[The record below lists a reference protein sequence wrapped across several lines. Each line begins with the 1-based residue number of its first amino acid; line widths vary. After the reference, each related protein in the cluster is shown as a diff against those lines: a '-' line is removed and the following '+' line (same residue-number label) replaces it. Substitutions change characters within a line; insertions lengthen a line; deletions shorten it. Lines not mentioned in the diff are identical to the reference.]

1 MRKIKHGK
9 LAAGCSDACCLKLE
23 GLTVQIQGD
32 SILEDVSFHLH
43 CGEIA
48 ALIGPNGAGK
58 SSLFRC
64 ILGQMPHRG
73 TITFSPVGGPAIRLS
88 GGGEEVR
95 SGGKRPLVG
104 YVPQSPSFDRGDPVS
119 VLDFFTA
126 ATSRC
131 PVWLPIPREC
141 RERAERCLERVHG
154 GELLDKAMGA
164 LSGGQ
169 LQRVLLALALEP
181 VPHIL
186 ILDEPLSGVDI
197 EGEHQLLEMLDELRS
212 RYDLSILL
220 STHDFATLDQFA
232 DKVILL
238 NRRVLKAG
246 APGEV
251 LSSPEF
257 YETFHLRMGKGGGA

>member
-1 MRKIKHGK
+1 MRIIKHGK
-9 LAAGCSDACCLKLE
+9 LGGCSDSCCLKLE
-23 GLTVQIQGD
+23 EVSVRLGGD
-32 SILEDVSFHLH
+32 DILEQVSFHLH

-58 SSLFRC
+58 STLFKC

-73 TITFSPVGGPAIRLS
+73 TITFSPAGGPAIRLADGEVI
-88 GGGEEVR
+88 GGQ
-95 SGGKRPLVG
+95 RPLVG
-104 YVPQSPSFDRGDPVS
+104 YVPQSPVFDRGDPVS

-126 ATSRC
+126 ATSKW
-131 PVWLPIPREC
+131 PVCLPVPKRY
-141 RERAERCLERVHG
+141 RDKAAACLARVHG
-154 GELLDKAMGA
+154 EELLDRPMGA

-197 EGEHQLLEMLDELRS
+197 EGEHQLLEMLDELRTQ
-212 RYDLSILL
+212 YDLSIFL
-220 STHDFATLDQFA
+220 STHDFATLEQYA

-238 NRRVLKAG
+238 NKQVLKAG
-246 APGEV
+246 APEEV
-251 LSSPEF
+251 LASPEF
-257 YETFHLRMGKGGGA
+257 YETFHLKMGKGGGQK

>member
-1 MRKIKHGK
+1 MRIIKHGK
-9 LAAGCSDACCLKLE
+9 LGGCSDSCCLKLE
-23 GLTVQIQGD
+23 EVSVRLGGD
-32 SILEDVSFHLH
+32 DILEQVSFHLH

-58 SSLFRC
+58 STLFKC

-73 TITFSPVGGPAIRLS
+73 TITFSPAGGPAIRLADGEVI
-88 GGGEEVR
+88 GGQ
-95 SGGKRPLVG
+95 RPLVG
-104 YVPQSPSFDRGDPVS
+104 YVPQSPVFDRGDPVS

-126 ATSRC
+126 ATSRW
-131 PVWLPIPREC
+131 PVCLPVPKQYRDK
-141 RERAERCLERVHG
+141 ASACLARVHG
-154 GELLDKAMGA
+154 EELLDRPMGA

-197 EGEHQLLEMLDELRS
+197 EGEHQLLEMLDELRTQ
-212 RYDLSILL
+212 YDLSIFL
-220 STHDFATLDQFA
+220 STHDFATLEQYA

-238 NRRVLKAG
+238 NKQVLKAG
-246 APGEV
+246 TPEEV
-251 LSSPEF
+251 LASPEF
-257 YETFHLRMGKGGGA
+257 YETFHLKMGKGGGQK

>member
-1 MRKIKHGK
+1 MRIIKHGK
-9 LAAGCSDACCLKLE
+9 LGGCSDSCCLKLE
-23 GLTVQIQGD
+23 EVSVRLGGD
-32 SILEDVSFHLH
+32 DILEQVSFHLH

-58 SSLFRC
+58 STLFKC

-73 TITFSPVGGPAIRLS
+73 TITFSPAGGPAIRLADGEVI
-88 GGGEEVR
+88 GGQ
-95 SGGKRPLVG
+95 RPLVG
-104 YVPQSPSFDRGDPVS
+104 YVPQSPVFDRGDPVS

-126 ATSRC
+126 ATSKW
-131 PVWLPIPREC
+131 PVCLPVPR
-141 RERAERCLERVHG
+141 RYRDKAAACLARVHG
-154 GELLDKAMGA
+154 EELLDRPMGA

-197 EGEHQLLEMLDELRS
+197 EGEHQLLEMLDELRTQ
-212 RYDLSILL
+212 YDLSIFL
-220 STHDFATLDQFA
+220 STHDFATLEQYA

-238 NRRVLKAG
+238 KKQVLKAG
-246 APGEV
+246 APEEV
-251 LSSPEF
+251 LASPEF
-257 YETFHLRMGKGGGA
+257 YETFHLKMGKGGGQK

>member
-9 LAAGCSDACCLKLE
+9 LAAGCADACCLKLE
-23 GLTVQIQGD
+23 GLSVRLEGD

-43 CGEIA
+43 CGEIV

-58 SSLFRC
+58 STLFRS
-64 ILGQMPHRG
+64 ILGQMG
-73 TITFSPVGGPAIRLS
+73 YKGSITFAPAGGPAIRLADGTVT
-88 GGGEEVR
+88 GGT
-95 SGGKRPLVG
+95 RPLVG
-104 YVPQSPSFDRGDPVS
+104 YVPQAPSFDRGDPVS

-126 ATSRC
+126 ATARW
-131 PVWLPIPREC
+131 PVWLPIPAKYRD
-141 RERAERCLERVHG
+141 RAAACLARVHG
-154 GELLDKAMGA
+154 EDLLNRPMGG

-197 EGEHQLLEMLDELRS
+197 EGEHQLLDMLDELRTQ
-212 RYDLSILL
+212 YDLSIFL
-220 STHDFATLDQFA
+220 STHDFATLGQFA

-238 NRRVLKAG
+238 NRRVLKSG
-246 APGEV
+246 TPEQV

-257 YETFHLRMGKGGGA
+257 YETFHLRMGKGGG

>member
-1 MRKIKHGK
+1 MRIIKHGK
-9 LAAGCSDACCLKLE
+9 LGGCSDSCCLKLE
-23 GLTVQIQGD
+23 GVSVRLGGD
-32 SILEDVSFHLH
+32 DILEQVSFHLH

-58 SSLFRC
+58 STLFKC

-73 TITFSPVGGPAIRLS
+73 TITFSPAGGPAIRLADGEVI
-88 GGGEEVR
+88 GGQ
-95 SGGKRPLVG
+95 RPLLG
-104 YVPQSPSFDRGDPVS
+104 YVPQSPVFDRGDPVS

-126 ATSRC
+126 ATSKW
-131 PVWLPIPREC
+131 PVCLPVPR
-141 RERAERCLERVHG
+141 RYRDKAAACLARVHG
-154 GELLDKAMGA
+154 EELLDRPMGA

-197 EGEHQLLEMLDELRS
+197 EGEHQLLEMLDELRTQ
-212 RYDLSILL
+212 YDLSIFL
-220 STHDFATLDQFA
+220 STHDFATLEQYA

-238 NRRVLKAG
+238 NRQVLKAG
-246 APGEV
+246 APEEV
-251 LSSPEF
+251 LASPEF
-257 YETFHLRMGKGGGA
+257 YETFHLKMGKGGGQK

>member
-9 LAAGCSDACCLKLE
+9 LAAGCADSCCLKLE
-23 GLTVQIQGD
+23 GLSVQLQGER
-32 SILEDVSFHLH
+32 ILQDVSFHLH

-64 ILGQMPHRG
+64 ILGQMPYQG
-73 TITFSPVGGPAIRLS
+73 KITFSPARGPAIPLS
-88 GGGEEVR
+88 A
-95 SGGKRPLVG
+95 PLTG
-104 YVPQSPSFDRGDPVS
+104 YVPQAPSFDRGDPVS

-126 ATSRC
+126 ATSRW
-131 PVWLPIPREC
+131 PVFLPIPGKY

-154 GELLDKAMGA
+154 ADLLDRPMGG

-169 LQRVLLALALEP
+169 LQRVLLAMALEP
-181 VPHIL
+181 IPHIL

-197 EGEHQLLEMLDELRS
+197 EGEHQMLEMLDELRTQ
-212 RYDLSILL
+212 YDLSILF
-220 STHDFATLDQFA
+220 STHDFATLGQFA

-238 NRRVLKAG
+238 NQGVVKIGTPDQVLA
-246 APGEV
+246 A
-251 LSSPEF
+251 PEF
-257 YETFHLRMGKGGGA
+257 YETFHLRLGHEKGGGV

>member
-1 MRKIKHGK
+1 MRIIKHGK
-9 LAAGCSDACCLKLE
+9 LGGCSDSCCLKLE
-23 GLTVQIQGD
+23 EVSVRLGGD
-32 SILEDVSFHLH
+32 DILEQVSFHLH

-58 SSLFRC
+58 STLFKC

-73 TITFSPVGGPAIRLS
+73 TITFSPAGGPAIRLADGEVI
-88 GGGEEVR
+88 GGQ
-95 SGGKRPLVG
+95 RPLVG
-104 YVPQSPSFDRGDPVS
+104 YVPQSPVFDRGDPVS

-126 ATSRC
+126 ATSKW
-131 PVWLPIPREC
+131 PVCLPVPKRY
-141 RERAERCLERVHG
+141 RDKAAACLARVHG
-154 GELLDKAMGA
+154 EELLDRPMGA

-197 EGEHQLLEMLDELRS
+197 EGEHQLLEMLDELRTQ
-212 RYDLSILL
+212 YDLSIFL
-220 STHDFATLDQFA
+220 STHDFATLEQYA

-238 NRRVLKAG
+238 KKQVLKAG
-246 APGEV
+246 TPEEV
-251 LSSPEF
+251 LTSPEF
-257 YETFHLRMGKGGGA
+257 YETFHLKMGRGGGQR